1 MLIKKIIKFLIALSN
16 SRNKPMRNK
25 KNILI
30 IGGTGFL
37 GYHLI
42 KLCISRYNV
51 SSISLT
57 RPVGDKRIKKVKY
70 IECDISNKKSIEKKI
85 KDNFDI
91 VVNLGG
97 YINHKNQNSAL
108 KTHYK
113 GCKNLVKYFKNKK
126 IKIFIQIG
134 SSSEYG
140 KKSPPHIEDLKGKPS
155 TIYGKSKLLA
165 SKFLLNYSKKNK
177 IPFTILRFYQVY
189 GPNQNKD
196 RMISIVINSSLKNKR
211 FNCSS
216 GIQKRDFLYVSD
228 AVNAIYKC
236 FNNKKILGKII
247 NIGSGKSINI
257 KKMILLLNKKIKKGK
272 PIFGVIKLRPDEPL
286 NSYPNLINAKKYLG
300 WRAKTDLKLGIKK
313 TINFYKKQLGT

>member
-1 MLIKKIIKFLIALSN
+1 M
-16 SRNKPMRNK
+16 
-25 KNILI
+25 LI
-30 IGGTGFL
+30 IGGTGFI

-42 KLCISRYNV
+42 KFCISKYNI

-57 RPVGDKRIKKVKY
+57 RPVGNKRIKKVKY

-91 VVNLGG
+91 VINLGG
-97 YINHKNQNSAL
+97 YINHKNQNLTL

-113 GCKNLVKYFKNKK
+113 GCKNLVEFFKNKK
-126 IKIFIQIG
+126 IKVFIQIG

-140 KKSPPHIEDLKGKPS
+140 KKSSPHNEDLKGNPS

-165 SKFLLNYSKKNK
+165 SKFLFDHSKKNK

-196 RMISIVINSSLKNKR
+196 RMIPIVIDSSLKNKN

-216 GIQKRDFLYVSD
+216 GIQKRDFLYVGD

-247 NIGSGKSINI
+247 NIGSGKP
-257 KKMILLLNKKIKKGK
+257 K
-272 PIFGVIKLRPDEPL
+272 FGVIKLRSDEPL
-286 NSYPNLINAKKYLG
+286 NSYPSLINAKKYLG
-300 WRAKTDLKLGIKK
+300 WRAKTDLQSGLKK
-313 TINFYKKQLGT
+313 TIKYYKQQLNTWYNEI